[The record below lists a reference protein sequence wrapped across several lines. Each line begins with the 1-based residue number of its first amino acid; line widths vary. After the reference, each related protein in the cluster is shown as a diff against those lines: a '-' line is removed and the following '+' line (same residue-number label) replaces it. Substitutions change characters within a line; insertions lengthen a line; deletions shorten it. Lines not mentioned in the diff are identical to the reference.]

1 MNQETLRNLVLDRE
15 LGELSP
21 EASLLLDA
29 YLAEHPEW
37 KSESRQTADLLLLA
51 SESTRRFPE
60 RGHAVSAPASSWHGA
75 STRLMALAAAVV
87 LFAGLSVVTAYRV
100 GRDHGIATERPAS
113 PSPAPRIASS
123 SPRGSLP
130 WARYEL
136 QPTHRGYT
144 VVPLA
149 NSNPMKNP

>member
-1 MNQETLRNLVLDRE
+1 MNQETLRALVLDRE

-29 YLAEHPEW
+29 YLSEHPEW
-37 KSESRQTADLLLLA
+37 ENESRETAELLRLA
-51 SESTRRFPE
+51 SATTRRFPE
-60 RGHAVSAPASSWHGA
+60 RGHALPTPVSFWHGTSNRVLA
-75 STRLMALAAAVV
+75 MAAAVV
-87 LFAGLSVVTAYRV
+87 LFAGLSLFTAYQM
-100 GRDHGIATERPAS
+100 GRGQSLTAKSS
-113 PSPAPRIASS
+113 PTSSPPPQLAASS
-123 SPRGSLP
+123 ARDSMP

>member
-1 MNQETLRNLVLDRE
+1 MNQETLRALVLDRE

-29 YLAEHPEW
+29 YLSEHPEW
-37 KSESRQTADLLLLA
+37 ENESRRTADLLRLA

-60 RGHAVSAPASSWHGA
+60 RGHAVPSPASSWHGV
-75 STRLMALAAAVV
+75 STRLVAMAAAVV
-87 LFAGLSVVTAYRV
+87 LFAGLAIVTAYQT
-100 GRDHGIATERPAS
+100 GRGHAIAAEHPAN
-113 PSPAPRIASS
+113 PSPAPRLASS
-123 SPRGSLP
+123 SPRDSMP

-149 NSNPMKNP
+149 HSNPMKQP

>member
-1 MNQETLRNLVLDRE
+1 MNQQTLRALLLDRE

-21 EASLLLDA
+21 EASILLDA

-37 KSESRQTADLLLLA
+37 ENESRDTAELLRLA
-51 SESTRRFPE
+51 TATTRRFPE
-60 RGHAVSAPASSWHGA
+60 RGHAGSSPVSFRPWTSHRILAVAAS
-75 STRLMALAAAVV
+75 VV
-87 LFAGLSVVTAYRV
+87 LFAGLSIVTAYQI
-100 GRDHGIATERPAS
+100 GRGQSTAAETPATPS
-113 PSPAPRIASS
+113 PSPQIAVSS
-123 SPRGSLP
+123 ARTSLP

-149 NSNPMKNP
+149 NSNPIEKP

>member
-1 MNQETLRNLVLDRE
+1 MNQEILRALMIDRE

-29 YLAEHPEW
+29 YLSEHPEW
-37 KSESRQTADLLLLA
+37 ESESRKSVELLRLA
-51 SESTRRFPE
+51 SETTRRFPD
-60 RGHAVSAPASSWHGA
+60 RGHAISPAVSSRHGN
-75 STRLMALAAAVV
+75 SNRILALAAALVF
-87 LFAGLSVVTAYRV
+87 LAGLAIVTAYKF
-100 GRDHGIATERPAS
+100 GRGQSIAAETPAAPS
-113 PSPAPRIASS
+113 PSPQIASS
-123 SPRGSLP
+123 SARTSLP

-149 NSNPMKNP
+149 NSNRIENP